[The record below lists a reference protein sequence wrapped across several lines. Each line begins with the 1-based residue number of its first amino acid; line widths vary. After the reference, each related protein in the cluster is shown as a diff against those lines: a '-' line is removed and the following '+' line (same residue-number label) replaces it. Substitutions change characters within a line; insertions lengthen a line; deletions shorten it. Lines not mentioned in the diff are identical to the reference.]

1 VKTKLTPG
9 ERNDVARLIF
19 EALRA
24 QYPDRHFTLVEQRG
38 LESLADRP
46 RLELLADRP
55 KPIVQPT

>member
-1 VKTKLTPG
+1 MKAKLTRE

-38 LESLADRP
+38 LESLADGA
-46 RLELLADRP
+46 E
-55 KPIVQPT
+55 PIVQPTA

>member
-1 VKTKLTPG
+1 MKAELTPG

-38 LESLADRP
+38 LEP
-46 RLELLADRP
+46 LADRP
-55 KPIVQPT
+55 KPRVQPT